1 METYFET
8 VEELKKHDPELA
20 NQLLDAIVQYWL
32 YGTEP
37 DNPLIKALLI
47 QIQYMIDTWKEIS
60 QKNSENGKKG
70 WRPKKSESQTKP
82 TKTKTNESEKN
93 PKKANET
100 EWKQNKNKK
109 EKENN
114 ISLSNDN
121 ESASTFWDEE
131 INECLEI
138 IKSYNNGII
147 NGSAKQWRQYANH
160 LIKKLKNIENVKDG
174 KIKRRDVLKMVLEV
188 WKNNEYHSTKTTS
201 PELIY
206 YNLSTLMELCR
217 KQFKKQQQTKVFTAL

>member
-20 NQLLDAIVQYWL
+20 NQLLEAIVQYWL

-60 QKNSENGKKG
+60 EKKSTAMKGNKNAVKTYQKQSKQKKTEENSE
-70 WRPKKSESQTKP
+70 EQ
-82 TKTKTNESEKN
+82 
-93 PKKANET
+93 NET
-100 EWKQNKNKK
+100 EKTEKENKKKK
-109 EKENN
+109 EKE
-114 ISLSNDN
+114 IILSSN
-121 ESASTFWDEE
+121 EDKSASTFWDEE

-174 KIKRRDVLKMVLEV
+174 KIKRQDVLKMVLEV